1 MSTSIALVSRN
12 EGGITHHCSSCSLRC
27 IALVSFAFLLS
38 ILNIA
43 PHFHFARRAAPPSM
57 VPSRAHL
64 QSITT
69 IPQFGSS
76 MEFDSAYGYIF
87 NIRSTTTG
95 PAVIITGIDFVTEST
110 ARVNY
115 ELWSRLGSYESYKGT
130 YDGWELVASGTT
142 RGQGSSGYT
151 SIPDAM
157 FTPVSIPGGSDDDG
171 TRAFYLTLNTKEL
184 VYKLGESGAAVAD
197 KQTQATSEELE
208 VYEGESIMSYP
219 FPDAET
225 QSYFYRG
232 PRQFVGVIHYDRLPC
247 KPFSLYGQVDAL
259 PCPIIPTISPRPT
272 DPPSDSPVTLA
283 PTASMPP
290 SSAGTSRPSTSLS
303 PSFIEPTASP
313 VDPIKANVITNLRNT
328 PSRDMDERE
337 SDQYIVIVTDFLQ
350 KYSVNSMV
358 IEEIEMWHQKP
369 TTWVQKSVR
378 RRAQVRATEVTLIIR
393 ISSFNPEIP
402 QSTLGDLCVMA
413 IQENED
419 ELLSSLRVA
428 SAAYPFFD
436 GIDAVQSMTIEKVT
450 SPPTASPGSAG
461 EKLAEPAEALG
472 SGGVVEGE
480 PGANTKEGPGAGGK
494 SFCR

>member
-1 MSTSIALVSRN
+1 MAVFFTGCEAKLKDQGGSGGGGGNNGNGGNNNSGTGGSTS
-12 EGGITHHCSSCSLRC
+12 GGGTTSNSNSGGNTETDATSSTTTETTTTEQPSSFPSDSPSSTVMTTKSPSSSPIVKVTKSPIPLPTTAPSVKPTSLP
-27 IALVSFAFLLS
+27 VED
-38 ILNIA
+38 
-43 PHFHFARRAAPPSM
+43 PTPPPSM

-76 MEFDSAYGYIF
+76 MELDSAYGYIF

-232 PRQFVGVIHYDRLPC
+232 PRQFVGVIHYDR
-247 KPFSLYGQVDAL
+247 F
-259 PCPIIPTISPRPT
+259 
-272 DPPSDSPVTLA
+272 
-283 PTASMPP
+283 
-290 SSAGTSRPSTSLS
+290 
-303 PSFIEPTASP
+303 
-313 VDPIKANVITNLRNT
+313 
-328 PSRDMDERE
+328 
-337 SDQYIVIVTDFLQ
+337 
-350 KYSVNSMV
+350 
-358 IEEIEMWHQKP
+358 
-369 TTWVQKSVR
+369 
-378 RRAQVRATEVTLIIR
+378 
-393 ISSFNPEIP
+393 
-402 QSTLGDLCVMA
+402 
-413 IQENED
+413 
-419 ELLSSLRVA
+419 
-428 SAAYPFFD
+428 
-436 GIDAVQSMTIEKVT
+436 AVQAV
-450 SPPTASPGSAG
+450 
-461 EKLAEPAEALG
+461 
-472 SGGVVEGE
+472 
-480 PGANTKEGPGAGGK
+480 
-494 SFCR
+494 